1 MLIWKYRYKNQKGS
15 KMTHVRPEFL
25 DTLSR
30 TLKVT
35 QVLAVAFAL
44 AQVSIAMAVA

>member
-1 MLIWKYRYKNQKGS
+1 MSI
-15 KMTHVRPEFL
+15 RPEFL
-25 DTLSR
+25 ETLSR

-44 AQVSIAMAVA
+44 AQLTVALAVA